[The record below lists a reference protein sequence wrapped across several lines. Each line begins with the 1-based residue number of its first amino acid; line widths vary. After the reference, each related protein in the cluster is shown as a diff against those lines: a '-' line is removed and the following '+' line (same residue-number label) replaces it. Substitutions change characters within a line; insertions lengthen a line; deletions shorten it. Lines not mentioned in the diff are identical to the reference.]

1 MEAKVLGEE
10 LKGKRCAMNLS
21 LKEAENG
28 TSIRMSYLK
37 SIEEGDLAA
46 IISPVYAEGF
56 VKQYANYLQLDGD
69 RIVKENRDLFTRSS
83 DQTFDYGIGTLEV
96 RENAGSHPKR
106 FSRILWVG
114 AIGVLLFIGW
124 AIYSKWGVVVSVSS

>member
-1 MEAKVLGEE
+1 MDARVLGEE
-10 LKGKRCAMNLS
+10 LKTKRNAMNLS

-28 TSIRMSYLK
+28 TSIRMAYLK

-69 RIVKENRDLFTRSS
+69 KLIKEHRELFVRSN

-96 RENAGSHPKR
+96 RENAGSSPKR
-106 FSRILWVG
+106 FSLVLWLIIGAVVVG
-114 AIGVLLFIGW
+114 AAWLIF
-124 AIYSKWGVVVSVSS
+124 SKWGAV